1 MRGVASL
8 AGAIPTN
15 TAMRM
20 VSFSIK
26 AGSQQMKVRRQ
37 GFLPLP
43 SMSDSQ
49 DLTPYASPPFDH
61 EKADVILRSS
71 DNVDFRVF
79 KLFLSL
85 ASPFF
90 ETLFDLPQPS
100 EEMSTDVEIKD
111 GLPVVP
117 VSEDS
122 KTLDPLLR
130 FCYPCTL
137 ADDPA
142 LEDFRG
148 VINVLEAAKKYSLDA
163 IERTVCKSLFNPK
176 ILETNSL
183 RCFSIACRARLQDE
197 CILAAKYTLG
207 EPLIPMWFEE
217 IELITSTELLALL
230 TYHRKCGAAVQ
241 ALKSDFSWFTTE
253 YTQSSAPWM
262 VALRPNGYSY
272 SGCCQRS
279 TSGRYPMLYGSGV
292 AQWWEAFMDATFL
305 DLQDK
310 PCAETILRNVE
321 KAIQAVRQHNC
332 VHCSASAPGG
342 MREFGTLFIRKVE
355 ELISGVD
362 LELRF

>member
-1 MRGVASL
+1 
-8 AGAIPTN
+8 
-15 TAMRM
+15 
-20 VSFSIK
+20 
-26 AGSQQMKVRRQ
+26 
-37 GFLPLP
+37 
-43 SMSDSQ
+43 MSDSQ
-49 DLTPYASPPFDH
+49 DLTPYASLPFDN

-71 DNVDFRVF
+71 DNIDFRVF

-142 LEDFRG
+142 LEDFRD

-197 CILAAKYTLG
+197 CILAAKYTLR
-207 EPLIPMWFEE
+207 EPLLPMWFEE
-217 IELITSTELLALL
+217 IKLITSTELLALL
-230 TYHRKCGAAVQ
+230 TYHRKCGTAVQ
-241 ALKSDFSWFTTE
+241 ALKNDFTWITTE
-253 YTQSSAPWM
+253 YPHTRATHWM
-262 VALRPNGYSY
+262 TALRSDGYNN
-272 SGCCQRS
+272 CCQR
-279 TSGRYPMLYGSGV
+279 TISGRYPALHGYGV

-321 KAIQAVRQHNC
+321 EAIRAVRQRNC
-332 VHCSASAPGG
+332 AYCSVSALGG
-342 MREFGTLFIRKVE
+342 MREFGSLFIRKAE
-355 ELISGVD
+355 ELISGVSSIFVVNACRSWMS
-362 LELRF
+362 LSNVRLSWSCGSEMTTTTAF